1 MVEREQVRPLAQ
13 ASHRLSSEDD
23 EVTNHLRRLRRR
35 RCIKCWGC
43 IAAIILVFT
52 VVVVVVLVFTVFR
65 VKDPVIKLNGV
76 TVDKLEL
83 INGTT
88 TPRPGVNMSLTADVS
103 VKNPNFSS
111 FRYKNTTTT
120 LFYRGTVI
128 GEARGPPGQAKA
140 RRTMKMNV
148 TVEIVPD
155 SVMSNPSLLTDISSG
170 ILPMNTYSRVPGR
183 VKILKIVK
191 KHVVVKMNC
200 SIALNITSRSIQEQ
214 KCKKD
219 VNL

>member
-1 MVEREQVRPLAQ
+1 MVEREQVRPLAP

-23 EVTNHLRRLRRR
+23 KVTNHLSRLRRR

-43 IAAIILVFT
+43 IAATILIQAAVVII
-52 VVVVVVLVFTVFR
+52 LVFTVFR
-65 VKDPVIKLNGV
+65 VKDPVIKLNGF

-88 TPRPGVNMSLTADVS
+88 TPGPGVNMSLTADVS
-103 VKNPNFSS
+103 VKNPNFAS

-120 LFYRGTVI
+120 LFYSGTVI

-148 TVEIVPD
+148 TIEIILD
-155 SVMSNPSLLTDISSG
+155 SLMSNPSLLTDISSG
-170 ILPMNTYSRVPGR
+170 ILPMNTYSSVPGR
-183 VKILKIVK
+183 VKMLKIIK

-200 SIALNITSRSIQEQ
+200 SVTVNITSRSIQEQ
-214 KCKKD
+214 KCKRD